1 MQDCLALNALCCVA
15 VNSYQVCRHK
25 CSWSPE
31 VRLTILVLCCHTSVT
46 DTLQVVVTS
55 LAAFSP
61 VTSPPPR
68 KHVRS
73 RSYKCLNLPTFCSC
87 DWARCI
93 ELYTDWYLT
102 FEADICFFHF
112 HFIWSGHAGFWV
124 WGRRNWT
131 MVLVCLFGLLYQLQE
146 EISVKRNNATTQNK
160 LHFYCHVVGRIT
172 WK

>member
-1 MQDCLALNALCCVA
+1 M
-15 VNSYQVCRHK
+15 
-25 CSWSPE
+25 
-31 VRLTILVLCCHTSVT
+31 
-46 DTLQVVVTS
+46 VTS

-73 RSYKCLNLPTFCSC
+73 RSYECLNLPTFCLGV
-87 DWARCI
+87 WARCI

-146 EISVKRNNATTQNK
+146 EISGKRNNATTQNK
-160 LHFYCHVVGRIT
+160 LHFYCHVVWRIT
-172 WK
+172 WKQRTTIKDKKQTALHFVVSQNMSDIGPPTTTDSTCCSAAEPL